1 MCFANGTSH
10 GPQVGGGLSVLPC
23 STLHGVTNIFMT
35 LQLVSYG
42 ANGLRESKVE
52 LTMSLMT
59 RFWNYTVFIQP
70 YSIDY
75 IPPSHDSVWEE
86 TTQGLGSQ
94 EMAIIGG
101 HLGFYM

>member
-1 MCFANGTSH
+1 MAHHMACKWGEVSVSCH
-10 GPQVGGGLSVLPC
+10 VVLSMGLL
-23 STLHGVTNIFMT
+23 NIFMT
-35 LQLVSYG
+35 LQQVSYG

-52 LTMSLMT
+52 LAMSLMT
-59 RFWNYTVFIQP
+59 RFWNYTLFILP

-75 IPPSHDSVWEE
+75 IPSSHDSVWEG